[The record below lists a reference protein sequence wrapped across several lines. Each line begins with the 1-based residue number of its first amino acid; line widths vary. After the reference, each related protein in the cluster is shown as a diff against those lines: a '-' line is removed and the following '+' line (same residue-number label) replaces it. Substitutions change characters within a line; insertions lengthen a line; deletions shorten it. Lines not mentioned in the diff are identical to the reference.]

1 MSKKRIQSRMIAEMA
16 KSSLKAGR
24 LKNIFV
30 MVTIFLSV
38 SLLSGILLFAVG
50 QQEET
55 RRQLSHVQ
63 HVVYYELSAEQ
74 MGKLKQDGRIRYL
87 LEAKS
92 GITSELDGYSVTPWY
107 VSELS
112 DEIFVG
118 ELTEGTLPAKGNQ
131 AAVQAALLEKMGI
144 EPKIGETFKITFYDG
159 NTESFEVSG
168 ILKGSDSNK
177 NFAVMLSKEYAE
189 NGTQLS
195 SQHYAFYTKIKGA
208 EEMGKK
214 ECKELIYQIGLEAG
228 MEYKYINPTKP
239 FLDSLSMD
247 SQMVLLSAGIGVVIL
262 VACILVIYGVFY
274 ISVIG
279 RIHQFGQLRTIGM
292 TRKQIKRFVKKE
304 GSRLFCRALPFG
316 LLAGGIAG
324 YLMKPEGWSFKNAVC
339 IFILVTIINY
349 MITMIS
355 ILKPAK
361 LAADISP
368 MEALRYHGSVK
379 MKKAGNKKVCRKLT
393 PLALGF
399 INFSKNK
406 KKTVITMLS
415 LGLGGILFMVAATY
429 MCSFNRDQ
437 YSRQLDFK
445 EGEYVIHIPAS
456 AIELN
461 EHGMSGIQSNS
472 PLSDM
477 LLSSIEQIKGVKKV
491 IRTKELGIQFDYE
504 KEKEYGTDDSVIP
517 VTEEEAKE
525 LLNKAE
531 AGSVNMAQFMSGDY
545 VFIRGNSIVE
555 EVFGWQFAIG
565 EKVVLHYWTG
575 SKMDER
581 EVEIAGFLDADYK
594 AEQDGW
600 FVMPEAAL
608 KGWVEFD
615 HFDSRWV
622 ISTEKEQEQA
632 VGGELKNLLAKE
644 TELELSTLQDR
655 REMDQENISRM
666 FGAIT
671 GLSIFIMMF
680 SILSM
685 MNTLITNIVTRKQ
698 ELAMLESIGMGR
710 TQIQNMILGECFT
723 LSGVNILI
731 TVLLG
736 TGAGY
741 ALCSALDHIG
751 AHYMKFCFPLW
762 FFVAYVILLLIVP
775 TVITLVSLGNFSKE
789 ELVERLRGM
798 EG

>member
-1 MSKKRIQSRMIAEMA
+1 MSKKKIQFRMIAQMT

-38 SLLSGILLFAVG
+38 SLLSGILLFAAG

-55 RRQLSHVQ
+55 RRSLSHVQ
-63 HVVYYELSAEQ
+63 HTVYYELTAEQ
-74 MGKLKQDGRIRYL
+74 MEKLEQDSRIRYL

-107 VSELS
+107 ISEMS
-112 DEIFVG
+112 DEISIG
-118 ELTEGTLPAKGNQ
+118 GLTEGVLPAKGNQ
-131 AAVQAALLEKMGI
+131 AAVQAAFLEKLGV
-144 EPKIGETFKITFYDG
+144 EPKIGETFDVTFYDG

-177 NFAVMLSKEYAE
+177 NFVLMLSEEYAE
-189 NGTQLS
+189 SGTQLADK
-195 SQHYAFYTKIKGA
+195 QYAVYAKIKGA
-208 EEMGKK
+208 EDMEKE
-214 ECKELIYQIGLEAG
+214 ECKELIYQIGLDAG

-239 FLDSLSMD
+239 FLDSLSID
-247 SQMVLLSAGIGVVIL
+247 PQMVLLSAGVGAVIL
-262 VACILVIYGVFY
+262 FACILVIYGVFY

-292 TRKQIKRFVKKE
+292 TRKQINRFVKKE
-304 GSRLFCRALPFG
+304 GSRLFYRALPFG
-316 LLAGGIAG
+316 ILTGGIAG
-324 YLMKPEGWSFKNAVC
+324 YLMKPGGWSFKNAVC

-349 MITMIS
+349 LVTMVS
-355 ILKPAK
+355 VLKPAK
-361 LAADISP
+361 LAANISP
-368 MEALRYHGSVK
+368 MEALRYHGSDK
-379 MKKAGNKKVCRKLT
+379 MKKAGNRKLCRKLT

-429 MCSFNRDQ
+429 MCSFNREQ

-445 EGEYVIHIPAS
+445 EGEYTISVPMS

-472 PLSDM
+472 PLSDT

-491 IRTKELGIQFDYE
+491 ISTKEFGVQFDYE
-504 KEKEYGTDDSVIP
+504 KEKEYGTNDSVIP
-517 VTEEEAKE
+517 VTDK
-525 LLNKAE
+525 E
-531 AGSVNMAQFMSGDY
+531 AGEFLNAVEANSIDLKEFMSGDY
-545 VFIRGNSIVE
+545 VFIRDNAVAKEIY
-555 EVFGWQFAIG
+555 GWQFAIG
-565 EKVVLHYWTG
+565 EKVVFHYWTG
-575 SKMDER
+575 SKMEQR
-581 EVEIAGFLDADYK
+581 EVEIAGFIDNYASL
-594 AEQDGW
+594 QDGW
-600 FVMPEAAL
+600 FIMPETAL

-615 HFDSRWV
+615 SFDSMWV
-622 ISTEKEQEQA
+622 ISTEEEQEQA
-632 VGGELKNLLAKE
+632 VGEELKNLLAKE

-655 REMDQENISRM
+655 RERDKENISRM
-666 FGAIT
+666 FGTIT

-698 ELAMLESIGMGR
+698 ELAMLESIGMGKI
-710 TQIQNMILGECFT
+710 QIQNMILGECFT
-723 LSGVNILI
+723 LSVVNILVTI
-731 TVLLG
+731 FLG

-741 ALCSALDHIG
+741 GLCNMLDKVG
-751 AHYMKFCFPLW
+751 THYMKFCFPGW
-762 FFVAYVILLLIVP
+762 FVLAYTALLLVVP
-775 TVITLVSLGNFSKE
+775 TVITFISLHNFSKE
-789 ELVERLRGM
+789 ALVERLRGM
-798 EG
+798 EC